1 MTNAA
6 LKSAIAEAAALKQ
19 ELEQIEAAHKADVAP
34 KYSRLEELKALIGT
48 AAADRPKLATET
60 AGGGLSWN
68 FTAPAGGN
76 VRVTQPAAKLISA
89 IEDAKLIE
97 KLRAVC
103 GGLFATLFVTSYKRA
118 GDTKKWR
125 ELAYRTL
132 PNKADA
138 EKVIALCELPSTPSV
153 TIG

>member
-6 LKSAIAEAAALKQ
+6 LTAAIAEAATLKK
-19 ELEQIEAAHKADVAP
+19 ELETLEAAHKAALKP
-34 KYSRLEELKALIGT
+34 KYDRLEELKGIIGT

-68 FTAPAGGN
+68 FTAPASGN
-76 VRVTQPAAKLISA
+76 VRVTQPAAKLISVV
-89 IEDAKLIE
+89 EDAKLIE
-97 KLRAVC
+97 KLRKIC
-103 GGLFATLFVTSYKRA
+103 GGLFASLFVVSYKRA

-138 EKVIALCELPSTPSV
+138 EKVIALCEIPSTPSV
-153 TIG
+153 TIS